1 MCAHHSCAPCQS
13 HSLQAFIFVHL
24 RSWPATCYI
33 PPTKFDRV
41 VSPCAPKGRR
51 MILKKAARPQK
62 SRGRRMS
69 LAEHIEPLETDAG
82 WSAYLHLRFV
92 EGEGMTRLGARRH
105 FGPLLVQRPFYPE
118 GAPCHVYVLH
128 PPGGIVAGDR
138 LELDIHLEPG
148 SHALLTMPGASK
160 FYRSIGPTAR
170 LAQHFHLQAGSTL
183 EWLPQDSIFFNG
195 ARASLDNRFTLEPG
209 AKLLAWETLCLGRP
223 VMNERFEQGAIDSR
237 LCIELPGEPGLHE
250 RLRIAGGQLA
260 KVADHPLVATFC
272 AYPATP
278 LVLEQVR
285 AQLDALDIPAGATLL
300 GSLLVIRLLDHDNQ
314 HLQQTLQRL
323 WYVLRPAV
331 LGLAACPPRIWAT

>member
-1 MCAHHSCAPCQS
+1 
-13 HSLQAFIFVHL
+13 
-24 RSWPATCYI
+24 
-33 PPTKFDRV
+33 
-41 VSPCAPKGRR
+41 
-51 MILKKAARPQK
+51 
-62 SRGRRMS
+62 MS
-69 LAEHIEPLETDAG
+69 LAEQIEPTEQDAG
-82 WSAYLHLRFV
+82 WSAHLHLRFV
-92 EGEGMTRLGARRH
+92 ERNGVTRLGARRH

-170 LAQHFHLQAGSTL
+170 LAQRFHLQAGSTL

-195 ARASLDNRFTLEPG
+195 ARASLDSRFTLEPG
-209 AKLLAWETLCLGRP
+209 ARLLAWETLCLGRP
-223 VMNERFEQGAIDSR
+223 VMNERFEQGALDSR
-237 LCIELPGEPGLHE
+237 LCIELPGDPGLHE

-260 KVADHPLVATFC
+260 KVGGHPLVATFC
-272 AYPATP
+272 AAPATP
-278 LVLEQVR
+278 AVLEQVR
-285 AQLDALDIPAGATLL
+285 ALLDELDTPAGATLL

-314 HLQQTLQRL
+314 HLQHTLQRL
-323 WYVLRPAV
+323 WHALRPAV